1 MVLSEGIAMTGLE
14 LFLAGWATAAL
25 LMALAWAVQWRT
37 QDAGVVD
44 VTWAAGLGVLALGY
58 ALLANG
64 DPLRRILVAIMAG
77 GWSFR
82 LAAYLLINRVIG
94 KSEDGRY
101 QRLRAHWHERL
112 QLKFFGFFQAQA
124 LLTAVF
130 AVPFLVVTMTLERP
144 PLLAVFAVALIW
156 LLAVGGETLA
166 DRQLAA
172 WRADSAHRGRT
183 CRAGLWRYS
192 RHPNYFFE
200 WLHWWCY
207 PLLAWGSPALWLTL
221 IGPALMLYT
230 LLKVTGIP
238 YTEQQALASRG
249 DDYRAYQCSTSAF
262 IPWFPKREV

>member
-1 MVLSEGIAMTGLE
+1 MTGFE
-14 LFLAGWATAAL
+14 LFFAGWALAAL
-25 LMALAWAVQWRT
+25 LMLLAWVAQWRMT
-37 QDAGVVD
+37 DAGIVD
-44 VTWAAGLGVLALGY
+44 FTWAASLGLLALGY
-58 ALLANG
+58 ALLVDG
-64 DPLRRILVAIMAG
+64 EPLRRWLVAIMVG

-82 LAAYLLINRVIG
+82 LASHILFDRVIG
-94 KSEDGRY
+94 KPEDSRY
-101 QRLRAHWHERL
+101 QELRAHWHQRT

-130 AVPFLVVTMTLERP
+130 AIPFLVVARTPEPL
-144 PLLAVFAVALIW
+144 PLLAIIAAGLVW
-156 LLAVGGETLA
+156 LLAIGGEALA

-172 WRADSAHRGRT
+172 WRSNPANQGRT

-207 PLLAWGSPALWLTL
+207 PLLAWGSSEWWLTML
-221 IGPALMLYT
+221 GPALMLYT

-249 DDYRAYQCSTSAF
+249 DDYRAYQRSTSAF
-262 IPWFPKREV
+262 IPWFPKE

>member
-1 MVLSEGIAMTGLE
+1 MTGFDF
-14 LFLAGWATAAL
+14 FLAGWTMAAL
-25 LMALAWAVQWRT
+25 LMLLAWAVQLRT
-37 QDAGVVD
+37 GDAGIVD
-44 VTWAAGLGVLALGY
+44 FTWAAGLGLLALGY
-58 ALLANG
+58 ALLVDG
-64 DPLRRILVAIMAG
+64 DPLRRALVAAMAG

-82 LAAYLLINRVIG
+82 LAAHILFDRVIG
-94 KSEDGRY
+94 KPEDGRY
-101 QRLRAHWHERL
+101 QRLRAHWHERT

-130 AVPFLVVTMTLERP
+130 AAPFLVVALTPE
-144 PLLAVFAVALIW
+144 PLPAFAIIAAVAIW

-172 WRADSAHRGRT
+172 WRADPANRGRT

-200 WLHWWCY
+200 WLHWWSY
-207 PLLAWGSPALWLTL
+207 PLLAWGSPEWWLTL
-221 IGPALMLYT
+221 LGPALMLYT

-249 DDYRAYQCSTSAF
+249 DDYRAYQRSTSAF
-262 IPWFPKREV
+262 VPWFPKQEV

>member
-1 MVLSEGIAMTGLE
+1 MILLE
-14 LFLAGWATAAL
+14 FFLWGWTVAAL
-25 LMALAWAVQWRT
+25 LMTLAWVVQWRT

-44 VTWAAGLGVLALGY
+44 FTWAAGLGVVALGY
-58 ALLANG
+58 AALADG
-64 DPLRRILVAIMAG
+64 DPVRRGLVAILAG

-82 LAAYLLINRVIG
+82 LAAYILRNRIIG
-94 KSEDGRY
+94 KPEDGRY
-101 QRLRAHWHERL
+101 QRLRTHWREQT

-130 AVPFLVVTMTLERP
+130 ALPFLVVALTPGRLSWP
-144 PLLAVFAVALIW
+144 ALIAAVLIW
-156 LLAVGGETLA
+156 LLAVGGEALA

-172 WRADSAHRGRT
+172 WRADSTHRGRT
-183 CRAGLWRYS
+183 CRVGLWRYS

-207 PLLAWGSPALWLTL
+207 PLLAWGSPMIGLTL
-221 IGPALMLYT
+221 LGPVLMLYT

-249 DDYRAYQCSTSAF
+249 DDYRAYQRTTSAF